1 MSEKKY
7 MVTDKW
13 GHPLADNMTIEMAL
27 LFMKAFT
34 QEYYGE
40 QIHLNLVEKEKI
52 ENAEALAT
60 E

>member
-1 MSEKKY
+1 MSERKY
-7 MVTDKW
+7 TVTDKW
-13 GHPLADNMTIEMAL
+13 GHPLADNMTIEMAF
-27 LFMKAFT
+27 LFMKAFA

-52 ENAEALAT
+52 ENAEAVVT